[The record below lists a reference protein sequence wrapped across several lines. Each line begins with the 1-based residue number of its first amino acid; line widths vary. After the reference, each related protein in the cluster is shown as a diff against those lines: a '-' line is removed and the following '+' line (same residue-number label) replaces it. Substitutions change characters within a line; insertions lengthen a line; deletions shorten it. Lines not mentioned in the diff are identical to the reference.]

1 MQRQIQYDRNRE
13 LSLRRANSVLHTHE
27 RFTQKGGER
36 TTDKQRDLCARIS
49 RIRSR
54 DGQNFNDRG
63 LRIKSLG

>member
-36 TTDKQRDLCARIS
+36 TTDKQRDPCARIS
-49 RIRSR
+49 RIR
-54 DGQNFNDRG
+54 DGQNFNDRE